1 MFGRTGDVRMT
12 DVVQT
17 SGAVGSLTGSTSA
30 DPIWGCLHRTGVN
43 DTSKAQIASITDRI
57 DKRLAAISE
66 HQAAIRAELRELT
79 SLQPDHPSDSLLTI
93 DDACSRL
100 HVSRAT
106 MFRLMV
112 EDCDLQWLKIGR
124 RTLFRPEDITAYT
137 AAKEE

>member
-1 MFGRTGDVRMT
+1 MT

-17 SGAVGSLTGSTSA
+17 GGAVGSLTGSTSA
-30 DPIWGCLHRTGVN
+30 DPIWGCVHRTGVN

-57 DKRLAAISE
+57 DKRLTAISE
-66 HQAAIRAELRELT
+66 HHAAIRAELRELN

-93 DDACSRL
+93 DQACARL

-106 MFRLMV
+106 MFRVMA
-112 EDCDLQWLKIGR
+112 EDPDLRWLKIGK

-137 AAKEE
+137 AAKMAPLRQAS